1 MTSPPRANADA
12 LIIAGPTASGKSA
25 VALTLAERLGGTLIN
40 ADSMQL
46 YRDLAVLTARPD
58 AAALAR
64 APHRL
69 FGVLDAAEAC
79 SVGRWLA
86 LAEAEIE
93 QAIAADRLPILAG
106 GTGLYFR
113 ALMTGLAEIPP
124 VPAALR
130 DRLAARMRHEG
141 APALH
146 AALAARDP
154 ATAARLAPN
163 DGQRILRALAV
174 EAATGRPLSAWLA
187 AAAPS
192 AAPRRRYAAYLLD
205 PPRPQLY
212 AACDARLRAMVAAGA
227 LAEVEALLARGLE
240 PALPAMKAI
249 GVAEFARHL
258 AGACSLE
265 AAVVAAQQA
274 TRRYA
279 KRQTT
284 WFRHQMPEAT
294 RLPVDLES
302 EKFSERFF
310 PEIFSK
316 FAVSS

>member
-1 MTSPPRANADA
+1 MTRSPEAPPDA
-12 LIIAGPTASGKSA
+12 LIVAGPTASGKSA
-25 VALTLAERLGGTLIN
+25 FALSIAERLDGTLIN

-69 FGVLDAAEAC
+69 FGSLDAADGC
-79 SVGRWLA
+79 SVGRWLT
-86 LAEAEIE
+86 LAETEIGKT
-93 QAIAADRLPILAG
+93 IAAGRLPILVG

-113 ALMTGLAEIPP
+113 ALTAGLAAIPP
-124 VPAALR
+124 VPAAIR
-130 DRLAARMRHEG
+130 DALADRMRRDG
-141 APALH
+141 APAMH
-146 AALAARDP
+146 AALSDVDP
-154 ATAARLAPN
+154 ATAARLAPR

-174 EAATGRPLSAWLA
+174 EEATGRPLSAWLA
-187 AAAPS
+187 VS
-192 AAPRRRYAAYLLD
+192 GAAPRYRYAAYLLD
-205 PPRPQLY
+205 PPRAQLY
-212 AACDARLRAMVAAGA
+212 AACDARLAAMMEAGA
-227 LAEVEALLARGLE
+227 LEEARALLARKLD

-249 GVAEFARHL
+249 GVAEIGRYL
-258 AGACSLE
+258 AGSGSLE
-265 AAVVAAQQA
+265 AAVAAAQQA

-294 RLPVDLES
+294 RLPIDLQI
-302 EKFSERFF
+302 EKYSERFF

-316 FAVSS
+316 FSVSG